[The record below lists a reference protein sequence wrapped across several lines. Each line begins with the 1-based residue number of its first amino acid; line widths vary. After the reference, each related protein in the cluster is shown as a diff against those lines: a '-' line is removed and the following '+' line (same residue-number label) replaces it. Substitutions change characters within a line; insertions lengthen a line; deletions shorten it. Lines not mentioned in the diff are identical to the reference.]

1 VPVDVSVSLLA
12 SQAQD
17 VEAFGGDGSPD
28 RLTDTVHDRLQSEV
42 LGGAEVPG
50 YLFAVLSRCDQ
61 HIAVERRVLV
71 QERNCVF
78 VLVDQYMRKLGIA
91 CDELADKATPFEVT
105 PYPFE
110 VHTPPSHVISLSF
123 MERRRLSG
131 TDLQITPVGVGTAP
145 IGSGR
150 DWPAWW
156 GPQDQRESV
165 RTIHTALE
173 LGINWIDTAPF
184 YGWGRAEEIVGR
196 ALRERADDDVLV
208 FTKCGTL
215 PDEER
220 GDRMDLRPETIRADL
235 EASLRRLR
243 RERVDLLQLHDVDR
257 NTPIEESWGEVQRL
271 IEEGKVRYGG
281 ISNHRAADVERAL
294 AVGPVGALQYQYSL
308 LHRTAEAELLPLA
321 AERGIGVLTW
331 SPLAAGFLADGFEP
345 DRLDPDDFRRTHP
358 FAELD
363 LSPLRVCL
371 GRIGER
377 KGRTAAQV
385 ALAWV
390 LKGQAV
396 TGAIVGVRTAQEAHE
411 LPGAADLELDAAQLE
426 EIEASIP

>member
-1 VPVDVSVSLLA
+1 
-12 SQAQD
+12 
-17 VEAFGGDGSPD
+17 
-28 RLTDTVHDRLQSEV
+28 
-42 LGGAEVPG
+42 
-50 YLFAVLSRCDQ
+50 
-61 HIAVERRVLV
+61 VERRL
-71 QERNCVF
+71 
-78 VLVDQYMRKLGIA
+78 LG
-91 CDELADKATPFEVT
+91 DTDLEVT
-105 PYPFE
+105 A
-110 VHTPPSHVISLSF
+110 
-123 MERRRLSG
+123 
-131 TDLQITPVGVGTAP
+131 VGVGTAP

-156 GPQDQRESV
+156 GPQDEQESA
-165 RTIHTALE
+165 RTINTALE
-173 LGINWIDTAPF
+173 LGVNWIDTAPF

-196 ALRERADDDVLV
+196 ALRERGGDDILV

-215 PDEER
+215 PDAER
-220 GDRMDLRPETIRADL
+220 GDRMDLRPVTIRADL

-243 RERVDLLQLHDVDR
+243 RERVDLLQLHDVDQT
-257 NTPIEESWGEVQRL
+257 TPIEESWGEVQRL

-281 ISNHRAADVERAL
+281 ISNHPAADVERAL

-308 LHRTAEAELLPLA
+308 LHRTAEAEILPLA

-345 DRLDPDDFRRTHP
+345 DRLDPDDFRRTHQ

-363 LSPLRVCL
+363 LSRLRACL

-390 LKGQAV
+390 LQGQAV
-396 TGAIVGVRTAQEAHE
+396 KGAIVGVRTVQEAQE
-411 LPGAADLELDAAQLE
+411 LPGAADLRLDTADLE
-426 EIEASIP
+426 EIEGSIP